1 MEEPISWSSHYFAY
15 NAAKELNYG
24 DKIKLPAVALEQLLA
39 KAGSQPLPSP
49 LTFQLRHPTTSK
61 IIHCGVKEFSVS
73 ETDRVELP
81 EWIMTFLSLTPGD
94 RILIKLLILPKATW
108 TQLKPISTNYREI
121 QDYRA
126 ALEDHLRKHYNTLT
140 QGQVLSCRYG
150 GQNYLFEV
158 AELKPANAVS
168 INDTDLEV
176 DIAGSVDLGYGSTS
190 SDVTLNQTL
199 SHVDIPHK
207 AYTYWTLK
215 LSSPKDL
222 QIRLKVESGDV
233 DVVMSSEEK
242 QPKVDHHMWAD
253 ISSDSERTI
262 RLTRITSK
270 VLYIGIY
277 GYEENSTV
285 SWEATELDDEP
296 MDTTLGENK
305 AEEGKIQCKNCQA
318 WILERTAVLHEGF
331 CYRNNV
337 LCLWGC
343 GRVFKKGSKEAEEHW
358 HCDQCDKVGSI
369 EHKKKHVEYD
379 HTSKACICNQFT
391 TDSYSSL
398 SAHKL
403 ADCSEKMI
411 ICKYC
416 HILVGQGTVSLDA
429 RDRLLGLRSHE
440 SYCGSRTITCQK
452 CNKPI
457 PIKDIQVHA
466 KIHDIKRQQQIL
478 PPSCANLNCIRP
490 RVKNRLSLCQY
501 CFGPFWS
508 TEDDPKNAKLV
519 QRVARKIHSQLITG
533 CGNEWCR
540 NEYCATYT
548 KKPKDA
554 TTAASLLIPLIKNL
568 PQELN
573 KANPD
578 PQLYFCVDESI
589 SRKRL
594 LAEVLQGEKYELGW
608 CVKAIENE
616 QEDLDRAK
624 AWLDR
629 NAPRKNYV

>member
-233 DVVMSSEEK
+233 GKEK
-242 QPKVDHHMWAD
+242 
-253 ISSDSERTI
+253 
-262 RLTRITSK
+262 TSFF
-270 VLYIGIY
+270 L
-277 GYEENSTV
+277 
-285 SWEATELDDEP
+285 
-296 MDTTLGENK
+296 
-305 AEEGKIQCKNCQA
+305 
-318 WILERTAVLHEGF
+318 
-331 CYRNNV
+331 RN
-337 LCLWGC
+337 
-343 GRVFKKGSKEAEEHW
+343 R
-358 HCDQCDKVGSI
+358 
-369 EHKKKHVEYD
+369 
-379 HTSKACICNQFT
+379 
-391 TDSYSSL
+391 
-398 SAHKL
+398 
-403 ADCSEKMI
+403 
-411 ICKYC
+411 
-416 HILVGQGTVSLDA
+416 
-429 RDRLLGLRSHE
+429 
-440 SYCGSRTITCQK
+440 
-452 CNKPI
+452 
-457 PIKDIQVHA
+457 
-466 KIHDIKRQQQIL
+466 
-478 PPSCANLNCIRP
+478 
-490 RVKNRLSLCQY
+490 
-501 CFGPFWS
+501 
-508 TEDDPKNAKLV
+508 
-519 QRVARKIHSQLITG
+519 
-533 CGNEWCR
+533 
-540 NEYCATYT
+540 
-548 KKPKDA
+548 
-554 TTAASLLIPLIKNL
+554 
-568 PQELN
+568 
-573 KANPD
+573 
-578 PQLYFCVDESI
+578 
-589 SRKRL
+589 
-594 LAEVLQGEKYELGW
+594 
-608 CVKAIENE
+608 
-616 QEDLDRAK
+616 
-624 AWLDR
+624 
-629 NAPRKNYV
+629 